1 MFQSMSDAVF
11 GASSTATA
19 DNDAATQAT
28 EVVPEKTFDV
38 SKEEISLIRADL
50 ASDYPDD
57 YQSISEAYI
66 ESVASKPYSKD
77 PSIRRPID
85 YSTKKLKDVLQW
97 RADNAVQI
105 KELFN
110 LIPEG
115 EATAADETGENS
127 EQVAKAVALATSLN
141 YGAMYWHGL
150 DKEGRPVLWVRTDRL
165 VRDFRFRLQT
175 RLGFIFY

>member
-1 MFQSMSDAVF
+1 MSDAVF